1 MSTVMVTPSQKVMA
15 ITQVKTRMKAELKN
29 LAEKQ
34 ADIYKVFGNAT
45 RLRILW
51 ALADR
56 ELSVSEIA
64 AAAGTSLQ
72 NTSQHLHLMQDKG
85 ILTSRRE
92 SQTIFYRITDNEMM
106 QRYLPFVQTVLPE
119 GIRED

>member
-1 MSTVMVTPSQKVMA
+1 
-15 ITQVKTRMKAELKN
+15 MKAELKN

-92 SQTIFYRITDNEMM
+92 SQTIFYRIADNEMM
-106 QRYLPFVQTVLPE
+106 KRYLPFVQTVSPE
-119 GIRED
+119 RLCED